1 MTFSVLHSTEV
12 TRGKRKAKQKPEGT
26 GPDGTDVKVS
36 IIIIIDSC
44 FYKQFTFIKFEFILT
59 LQAAYRSFGKYR
71 CAGIIEIVQYDF
83 VIL

>member
-44 FYKQFTFIKFEFILT
+44 FYK
-59 LQAAYRSFGKYR
+59 
-71 CAGIIEIVQYDF
+71 
-83 VIL
+83 